1 MSREG
6 SWLQS
11 MTSEVFMTSREA
23 ILRPVILR
31 LTLESPIMEKS
42 LEIDIAK
49 LSCFAI
55 DEVVQNGYRNK
66 EIISS

>member
-1 MSREG
+1 
-6 SWLQS
+6 
-11 MTSEVFMTSREA
+11 MTSREA

-49 LSCFAI
+49 LSFLLCDWYKMAT
-55 DEVVQNGYRNK
+55 GTRK
-66 EIISS
+66 